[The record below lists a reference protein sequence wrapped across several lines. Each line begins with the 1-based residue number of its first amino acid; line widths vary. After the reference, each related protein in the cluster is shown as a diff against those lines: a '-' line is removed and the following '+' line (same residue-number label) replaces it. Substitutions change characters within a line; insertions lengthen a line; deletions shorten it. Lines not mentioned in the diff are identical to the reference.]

1 MDERDQGQEQNDTR
15 PRARHWAR
23 HAITVI
29 LLLAL
34 IVTGVAAY
42 FARQQWWEEMYR
54 KLTH

>member
-1 MDERDQGQEQNDTR
+1 MDERDQGQEQNDAR
-15 PRARHWAR
+15 LRARHWGR

>member
-1 MDERDQGQEQNDTR
+1 VTDQDQGKHRNDS
-15 PRARHWAR
+15 PRHWAR